1 MNWVQDA
8 RVTLDS
14 GRRRERL
21 HRVCV
26 VAVIALWSCPT
37 AAAPVTYAKAIAPLL
52 ADRCGMCHYPG
63 GSAPFSL
70 LTYADVKKRATQIAA
85 VSRNRVMPP
94 WKVEPG
100 DGPFIGQH
108 PLTEAEIALIQEWIE
123 DGAHEG
129 DSRDLPPPRHWTE
142 GWQLGVPD
150 LIVTIPEP
158 YLLQA
163 DGTDVFRIFVLT
175 VPVTRQR
182 FVRGLE
188 FKPGNAK
195 VVHHANIRVDRTPAS
210 RALDEADR
218 GPGYSGL
225 IAHSAQYPDGHFLG
239 WTPGQVAPPL
249 PKDLA
254 WRLDGPTDLIV
265 EIHMQPS
272 GKPEQVQPSVG
283 LYFTDDAPAR
293 TPVMLRLGR
302 QSIDIPSGEAAYTIT
317 DEYVL
322 PVDVDV
328 QALQPHAHYRARD
341 VRGDATLPDG
351 TLRRLLHIDDWD
363 FRWQHVYR
371 YVTPVHLPKGTK
383 LSMRYVYDNSPANV
397 RNPEHPPKRARW
409 GQRSSDEMGDL
420 WIQVLTRSDADL
432 ERLAGDFRRKVAAE
446 DVIGYETEIER
457 HPADAGLHDT
467 VAMLY
472 LELDRPDRA
481 VEHFR
486 RTLASQPDSAAAHY
500 NVGTA
505 LTVGRRLGEAAREY
519 EEAIRIDPKYAK
531 AHNNLGNVRLAQQQF
546 DAAIGEFEA
555 VVRLQPGSIEGF
567 MNLAAAF
574 AAAGRFDHAV
584 NSADAALRLSPPE
597 PLASEI
603 RRKRD
608 LYAQRKRHEFN

>member
-1 MNWVQDA
+1 MLA
-8 RVTLDS
+8 
-14 GRRRERL
+14 
-21 HRVCV
+21 
-26 VAVIALWSCPT
+26 IALSASRTSAGPL
-37 AAAPVTYAKAIAPLL
+37 TYTRDIAPLI
-52 ADRCGMCHYPG
+52 ADRCGMCHHPS

-85 VSRNRVMPP
+85 VTRNRVMPP
-94 WKVEPG
+94 WKVERD

-108 PLTEAEIALIQEWIE
+108 PLTDAEIALIQEWIDE
-123 DGAHEG
+123 GAHEG
-129 DSRDLPPPRHWTE
+129 DSHDRPAPRHWTE
-142 GWQLGVPD
+142 GWPLGVPD
-150 LIVTIPEP
+150 LIVTIPKP
-158 YLLQA
+158 YRLQA

-210 RALDEADR
+210 RALDDADR

-225 IAHSAQYPDGHFLG
+225 MAHSAQYPDGHFLG

-254 WRLDGPTDLIV
+254 WRLDGPADLVV

-272 GKPEQVQPSVG
+272 GKPEDVQPSVG

-302 QSIDIPSGEAAYTIT
+302 QSIDIPSGETAYTVT
-317 DEYVL
+317 DQYVL

-351 TLRRLLHIDDWD
+351 THRRLLHIDDWD

-371 YVTPVHLPKGTK
+371 YVTPMQLPKGTT

-397 RNPEHPPKRARW
+397 RNPEHPPRRARW

-420 WIQVLTRSDADL
+420 WIQVLTRSHADL

-457 HPADAGLHDT
+457 HPGDVGLHDT

-519 EEAIRIDPKYAK
+519 EEAIRIDPKYAN

-546 DAAIGEFEA
+546 DAAIREFE
-555 VVRLQPGSIEGF
+555 VVIRLQPESVDGF
-567 MNLAAAF
+567 MNLAAAY

-584 NSADAALRLSPPE
+584 NTAEAALRLSPSE

-603 RRKRD
+603 RRQRE